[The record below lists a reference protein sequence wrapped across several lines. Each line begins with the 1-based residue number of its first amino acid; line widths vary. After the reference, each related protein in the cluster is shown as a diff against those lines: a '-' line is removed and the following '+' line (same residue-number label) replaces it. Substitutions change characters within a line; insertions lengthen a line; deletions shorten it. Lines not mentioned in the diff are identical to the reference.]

1 MRAKKATK
9 SNRRRVFTSSSSSE
23 ETNPLA
29 ASSSLSLRLSLSHL
43 EQQLLGKV
51 VDIHFLIRAPN
62 ERGERRRR
70 DRSGAGSERDGSGAA
85 CGGAC
90 RRPHGDYGAGRSG
103 LLEGRLPGAEGR
115 GGGGSGGGSRGTAA
129 GAAAGAGRGHGKGGG
144 GRVRRRGR
152 EKEVE
157 EVLSFSEKAKS
168 ETKEEEKEN
177 KNSHDAAPSSI
188 LLLSLFS
195 LFLSRKGTSES
206 ASPPRTHT
214 NTHQRCP
221 RDPGIGAGAPEEQGP
236 QRQPRAP
243 SKIHWWQRR
252 LQTTKTPRRRS
263 PTRGQSSSNS
273 IDREKMKAMTAQR
286 REPAKQLAPRQRRR
300 RRAPVLSKKRRRRQ
314 RPHRP
319 LRLFPTSSRRSRRLS
334 SHRSST
340 WPQAR
345 PSSSVGWPA
354 PCRSTSPSRAGKN

>member
-1 MRAKKATK
+1 MSGANGAGVTEAERAAKGTAAAPLAGGPADALTATTEPGVPA
-9 SNRRRVFTSSSSSE
+9 SSRGAFPALRGVAAAAAAAAAAPPLERRRV
-23 ETNPLA
+23 
-29 ASSSLSLRLSLSHL
+29 R
-43 EQQLLGKV
+43 
-51 VDIHFLIRAPN
+51 
-62 ERGERRRR
+62 
-70 DRSGAGSERDGSGAA
+70 
-85 CGGAC
+85 
-90 RRPHGDYGAGRSG
+90 
-103 LLEGRLPGAEGR
+103 
-115 GGGGSGGGSRGTAA
+115 A
-129 GAAAGAGRGHGKGGG
+129 GAMGRGG

-214 NTHQRCP
+214 HTHQRCP